1 MAETEQQTFQDE
13 QTKIPPATA
22 APSEISWTASEYVHH
37 DKTASW
43 YLGLAIGAVLVAA
56 LVYLISHDWVSVGV
70 VIVAALV
77 LGSYGARQPRQL
89 DFQLD
94 NQGIG
99 IGPKRYF
106 YGEFKSFSVIP
117 EGAFSSI
124 TFMPLKR
131 FSPPISIYYAPEDEE
146 KILTLLSQ
154 YLPFEQP
161 RRDAV
166 DSLMRRI
173 RF

>member
-1 MAETEQQTFQDE
+1 MAETDQQTFQAE
-13 QTKIPPATA
+13 QTETPPATT

-37 DKTASW
+37 AKTGGW
-43 YLGLAIGAVLVAA
+43 YLALAVCAVLVAG

-70 VIVAALV
+70 VIAAAAV
-77 LGSYGARQPRQL
+77 FGSYGSRQPRQL
-89 DFQLD
+89 DYHLD
-94 NQGIG
+94 GQGIG
-99 IGPKRYF
+99 IGPKRYR

-146 KILTLLSQ
+146 KILALLSQ
-154 YLPFEQP
+154 YLPFEEP

-166 DSLMRRI
+166 DSFMRRI

>member
-1 MAETEQQTFQDE
+1 MAETEQKNLQTE
-13 QTKIPPATA
+13 PAETLPATA

-37 DKTASW
+37 DKTAGW
-43 YLGLAIGAVLVAA
+43 YLALAVCAALVAA

-70 VIVAALV
+70 VVVAALV
-77 LGSYGARQPRQL
+77 LGSYGSRQPRQL
-89 DFQLD
+89 DYHLD
-94 NQGIG
+94 GQGIG

-146 KILTLLSQ
+146 KILALLSQ
-154 YLPFEQP
+154 YLPFEEP